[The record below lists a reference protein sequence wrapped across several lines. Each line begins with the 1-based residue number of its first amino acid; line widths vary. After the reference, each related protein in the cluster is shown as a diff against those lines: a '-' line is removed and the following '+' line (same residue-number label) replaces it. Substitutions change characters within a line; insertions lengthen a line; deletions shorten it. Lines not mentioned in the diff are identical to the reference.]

1 MRWSCEIHESGSYQ
15 GTAWPPDRLARHR
28 RTWYDDHTMS
38 DVAGALDGI
47 RVIDASQM
55 LAGPICGMRLGDLG
69 ADVIKLEPPGTG
81 EHNRTHGFG
90 PLRIGGE
97 TPTFLGLNRNKRSIA
112 LDLKH
117 PDGLAAVLDL
127 VRASDVFIQNY
138 RVGTAERL
146 GVGWEQLHAINARLV
161 YAQIT
166 GYGEDGPYR
175 DRPGQDLL
183 VQAMSGSMW
192 SVGAAGD
199 PPQPGAIWAVDAMT
213 GYQAAIGILA
223 ALHARGRT
231 GEGQKV
237 SVSMVGSVLDA
248 QSQELV
254 AFLNGGLAPERPAT
268 ATAHALIP
276 APYGVYRAADGWL
289 VLAMAPLAALG
300 DALDDDHLR
309 AMDDDIDGTTRRAE
323 IDEIVGPILAT
334 RTTAEWIAW
343 FDARR
348 LWSGRVYT
356 YAELAADP
364 HIEATGAF
372 VDVEHPVAG
381 SVRMP
386 APPLRLSATDTAIRR
401 PPPRL
406 GEHGAEILAEV
417 CGYDQGRIGAL
428 EGSGT
433 LGRTKSRTEVT
444 R

>member
-1 MRWSCEIHESGSYQ
+1 
-15 GTAWPPDRLARHR
+15 
-28 RTWYDDHTMS
+28 MS
-38 DVAGALDGI
+38 TEGALDGI
-47 RVIDASQM
+47 RIIDASQM
-55 LAGPICGMRLGDLG
+55 LAGPICAMRLGDLG
-69 ADVIKLEPPGTG
+69 ADVVKLEPPGSG

-97 TPTFLGLNRNKRSIA
+97 TPTFLALNRNKRSVA

-117 PDGLAAVLDL
+117 PDGLAALLDL
-127 VRASDVFIQNY
+127 VRVSDVFLQNY

-146 GVGWEQLHAINARLV
+146 GIGWEQLRAVNPRLV
-161 YAQIT
+161 YAQIS

-199 PPQPGAIWAVDAMT
+199 PPQPGALWAVDAMT

-223 ALHARGRT
+223 ALHARERT
-231 GEGQKV
+231 GQGQKV
-237 SVSMVGSVLDA
+237 SVSMLGAVLDA
-248 QSQELV
+248 QAQELV
-254 AFLNGGLAPERPAT
+254 TFLNAGLAPDRPAVR
-268 ATAHALIP
+268 TAHALIP

-300 DALDDDHLR
+300 DALDDDRLR
-309 AMDDDIDGTTRRAE
+309 GMDDEIDGTTRQAE
-323 IDEIVGPILAT
+323 IEAIVAPSIA
-334 RTTAEWIAW
+334 RRSTADWIAL

-356 YAELAADP
+356 YAELATDP
-364 HIEATGAF
+364 HVTATGAF
-372 VDVEHPVAG
+372 VDVDHPVAG
-381 SVRMP
+381 PLRMP
-386 APPLRLSATDTAIRR
+386 APPIRLSATDATVRL

-406 GEHGAEILAEV
+406 GEHSAEILADV
-417 CGYDQGRIGAL
+417 AGYDPARIEALRRSGAL
-428 EGSGT
+428 
-433 LGRTKSRTEVT
+433 GRPDEQEVQ

>member
-1 MRWSCEIHESGSYQ
+1 
-15 GTAWPPDRLARHR
+15 
-28 RTWYDDHTMS
+28 MS
-38 DVAGALDGI
+38 TEGALDGI

-55 LAGPICGMRLGDLG
+55 LAGPICAMRLGDLG
-69 ADVIKLEPPGTG
+69 ADVVKLEPPGSG

-97 TPTFLGLNRNKRSIA
+97 TPTFLALNRNKRSVA

-117 PDGLAAVLDL
+117 PDGLAALLDL
-127 VRASDVFIQNY
+127 VRASDVFLQNY

-146 GVGWEQLHAINARLV
+146 GIGWDQLRAVNPRLV
-161 YAQIT
+161 YAQIS

-199 PPQPGAIWAVDAMT
+199 PPQPGALWAVDAMT

-223 ALHARGRT
+223 ALHARERT
-231 GEGQKV
+231 GQGQKV
-237 SVSMVGSVLDA
+237 SVSMLGAVLDA
-248 QSQELV
+248 QAQELV
-254 AFLNGGLAPERPAT
+254 TFLNAGLAPERPAVR
-268 ATAHALIP
+268 TAHALIP

-300 DALDDDHLR
+300 DALDDDRLR
-309 AMDDDIDGTTRRAE
+309 VMDDEIDGTTRQAE
-323 IDEIVGPILAT
+323 IEAIVAPLIA
-334 RTTAEWIAW
+334 RRSTADWIAL

-356 YAELAADP
+356 YAELATDP
-364 HIEATGAF
+364 HVTATGAF

-381 SVRMP
+381 PLRMP
-386 APPLRLSATDTAIRR
+386 APPIRLSATDATVRL

-406 GEHGAEILAEV
+406 GEHSAEILADV
-417 CGYDQGRIGAL
+417 AGYDLARIEALRRSGAFGRPD
-428 EGSGT
+428 EQ
-433 LGRTKSRTEVT
+433 EVQ

>member
-1 MRWSCEIHESGSYQ
+1 
-15 GTAWPPDRLARHR
+15 
-28 RTWYDDHTMS
+28 MS
-38 DVAGALDGI
+38 TEGALDGI

-55 LAGPICGMRLGDLG
+55 LAGPICAMRLGDLG
-69 ADVIKLEPPGTG
+69 ADVVKLEPPGSG

-97 TPTFLGLNRNKRSIA
+97 TPTFLALNRNKRSVA

-117 PDGLAAVLDL
+117 PDGLAALLDL
-127 VRASDVFIQNY
+127 VRVSDVFLQNY

-146 GVGWEQLHAINARLV
+146 GIGWDQLRAVNPRLV
-161 YAQIT
+161 YAQIS

-199 PPQPGAIWAVDAMT
+199 PPQPGALWAVDAMT

-223 ALHARGRT
+223 ALHARERT
-231 GEGQKV
+231 GQGQKV
-237 SVSMVGSVLDA
+237 SVSMLGAVLDA
-248 QSQELV
+248 QAQELV
-254 AFLNGGLAPERPAT
+254 TFLNAGLAPERPAVR
-268 ATAHALIP
+268 TAHALIP

-289 VLAMAPLAALG
+289 VIAMAPLAALG
-300 DALDDDHLR
+300 DALDDDRLR
-309 AMDDDIDGTTRRAE
+309 VMDDEIDGTTRQAE
-323 IDEIVGPILAT
+323 IEAIVAPQIA
-334 RTTAEWIAW
+334 RRSTAEWIAL

-356 YAELAADP
+356 YAELATDP
-364 HIEATGAF
+364 HVTATGAF

-381 SVRMP
+381 PLRMP
-386 APPLRLSATDTAIRR
+386 APPIRLSATDATVRL

-406 GEHGAEILAEV
+406 GEHSAEILADV
-417 CGYDQGRIGAL
+417 AGYDHARIEALRRSGAL
-428 EGSGT
+428 
-433 LGRTKSRTEVT
+433 GRPDEQEVQ

>member
-1 MRWSCEIHESGSYQ
+1 M
-15 GTAWPPDRLARHR
+15 TP
-28 RTWYDDHTMS
+28 T
-38 DVAGALDGI
+38 AGALDGI

-55 LAGPICGMRLGDLG
+55 LAGPICAMRLGDLG
-69 ADVIKLEPPGTG
+69 ADVIKVEPPGTG

-97 TPTFLGLNRNKRSIA
+97 TPTFLGLNRNKRSIV

-117 PDGLAAVLDL
+117 PDGIAALHDL
-127 VRASDVFIQNY
+127 VRASDAFLQNF

-146 GVGWEQLHAINARLV
+146 GVGWDELHAINPRLV
-161 YAQIT
+161 YAQIS
-166 GYGEDGPYR
+166 GYGEAGPYR

-199 PPQPGAIWAVDAMT
+199 PPQPGALWAADVMT

-223 ALHARGRT
+223 ALLARDRT

-237 SVSMVGSVLDA
+237 SVSMLGAVLDA
-248 QSQELV
+248 QAQELV
-254 AFLNGGLAPERPAT
+254 TFLNGGLAPERPSVS
-268 ATAHALIP
+268 TAHALIS
-276 APYGVYRAADGWL
+276 APYGVYEAADGWL

-300 DALDDDHLR
+300 EALDDDRLR
-309 AMDDDIDGTTRRAE
+309 VMDDEIDGTERRSE
-323 IDEIVGPILAT
+323 IDAILRPILAT
-334 RTTAEWIAW
+334 RTTADWIAW

-356 YAELAADP
+356 YADLAADP
-364 HIEATGAF
+364 HVVATGAL
-372 VDVEHPVAG
+372 VEIDHPVAG
-381 SVRMP
+381 RLRMP
-386 APPLRLSATDTAIRR
+386 APPIRLSATDATIRR

-406 GEHGAEILAEV
+406 GEHGDEILAQLA
-417 CGYDQGRIGAL
+417 GYDAARIAALHRNGAMGGPTGH
-428 EGSGT
+428 E
-433 LGRTKSRTEVT
+433 EVV

>member
-1 MRWSCEIHESGSYQ
+1 MTE
-15 GTAWPPDRLARHR
+15 TP
-28 RTWYDDHTMS
+28 
-38 DVAGALDGI
+38 GALDGI
-47 RVIDASQM
+47 RVVDASQM

-97 TPTFLGLNRNKRSIA
+97 TPTFLGLNRNKRSIS

-117 PDGLAAVLDL
+117 ADGLAAVHSL
-127 VRASDVFIQNY
+127 VRASDVFIQNF

-146 GVGWEQLHAINARLV
+146 GVGWEQLRAINPRLV
-161 YAQIT
+161 YAQIS

-199 PPQPGAIWAVDAMT
+199 PPQPGALWAVDAMT

-223 ALHARGRT
+223 ALHARQRT
-231 GEGQKV
+231 GQGQKV
-237 SVSMVGSVLDA
+237 SVSMLGAVLDA
-248 QSQELV
+248 QVQELV
-254 AFLNGGLAPERPAT
+254 AFLNGGLAPERPAM

-300 DALDDDHLR
+300 DALDDDRLR
-309 AMDDDIDGTTRRAE
+309 AMDDEVDGTTRRLE
-323 IDEIVGPILAT
+323 IEAIVSPILAT
-334 RTTAEWIAW
+334 RTTAEWVAW

-364 HIEATGAF
+364 AVAATGAF
-372 VDVEHPVAG
+372 VDVDHPAAG
-381 SVRMP
+381 RLRMP

-406 GEHGAEILAEV
+406 GEHGSAILAGV
-417 CGYDQGRIGAL
+417 CGYDDTRIEALYASGAL
-428 EGSGT
+428 RRSDG
-433 LGRTKSRTEVT
+433 LDEVT